1 MSFLRE
7 GLSINKYHYYY
18 LHSTWWYSVL
28 KEDFF
33 SLFLIMEIL
42 ESASV
47 SRYYNRRLQ
56 LLAGPREATG
66 MRDFYQHSTCG
77 PAVYSVRGC

>member
-56 LLAGPREATG
+56 LL
-66 MRDFYQHSTCG
+66 
-77 PAVYSVRGC
+77 VRMILGDGSLFVIYYYY